1 MTQVITRLYAN
12 AADAEAAVKALKA
25 QKYGDNEIFV
35 VGPPAN
41 GKASPE
47 SLAATIA
54 QAAIL
59 KSDAAILAKGVAK
72 GGTLVILHAAFGSGA
87 KAAGLLDSHN
97 PIPSGVAA
105 PAQALQQHDEAA
117 PLSSAFNWPTLLNN
131 PTPFA
136 TFFNFPTLSD
146 PDHIYSSKPEAILSL
161 NDPTPLSDRLGK
173 AVLSDSA
180 TPLSDKFGW
189 QVLSDDPTPASN
201 KFGWNVLK

>member
-12 AADAEAAVKALKA
+12 AADAEAAVASLKA
-25 QKYGDNEIFV
+25 QRYGDKEIFV

-41 GKASPE
+41 GKASVE

-72 GGTLVILHAAFGSGA
+72 GGTLVILHAAFGSGS
-87 KAAGLLDSHN
+87 KAASLLDGHN
-97 PIPSGVAA
+97 PIPSGLAA
-105 PAQALQQHDEAA
+105 PAQAVQQYNDAT
-117 PLSSAFNWPTLLNN
+117 PLSSALNWPTLLNN

-136 TFFNFPTLSD
+136 TFFSFPTLSD
-146 PDHIYSSKPEAILSL
+146 PDHLYSSKPEAILSL